1 MNKRRYDYRIMDLST
16 GKSVKIPSDL
26 GQECKRLGVTS
37 TEIINNY
44 NEYNSLGM
52 KVTYADGALKA
63 IYMKKK
69 SLVAKQ

>member
-1 MNKRRYDYRIMDLST
+1 MNRRRYDYRIVDLTT
-16 GKSVKIPSDL
+16 GKSIKIPNDL
-26 GQECKRLGVTS
+26 GQECKRLGITS

-52 KVTYADGALKA
+52 RVTFADGALKA

-69 SLVAKQ
+69 SMVGPQ